1 MLKLSILRFSKQNI
15 DQIIVL
21 FFLKIHF
28 LTFNYKYCLFALTYV
43 VNYLS

>member
-15 DQIIVL
+15 SQIIVL
-21 FFLKIHF
+21 FFLKIWF
-28 LTFNYKYCLFALTYV
+28 LTFNYKYCSLTLTYI